1 MSLDYSFIFDESKDN
16 SQKSTQKDF
25 GVWGLNQN
33 ATVVE
38 FKVWPQGFKGTGACV
53 RYAVKISNNQY
64 SGIIYVESKVYRG
77 GNEVKPGDKSYEE
90 AKQQDI
96 LEKMK
101 TLVHIAK
108 AIGLPREILEN
119 SLNTRK
125 PSTFMEFATLL
136 TNLCQGYLEKSR
148 VDVFLEY
155 EPKPK
160 GSTQYKQIP
169 DSSFSGAFM
178 VPATQG
184 EWIRAM
190 KNGKLMYTRDGNPEE
205 THPFWRSAKYMCG
218 PRAVKRDKDNA
229 QRMGTSEQQEMKTDI
244 SQFGEDLPW

>member
-1 MSLDYSFIFDESKDN
+1 MSMDYSFIFDEGKAN
-16 SQKSTQKDF
+16 SQQSTQKDF

-38 FKVWPQGFKGTGACV
+38 FKAWPQGIKGTGACV
-53 RYAVKISNNQY
+53 RYVVKINDNQY
-64 SGIIYVESKVYRG
+64 SGIIYAESKIYQN
-77 GNEVKPGDKSYEE
+77 GNEIRPDDEGYEE
-90 AKQQDI
+90 AKRKSTQ
-96 LEKMK
+96 EKMK
-101 TLVHIAK
+101 TLVHVAR

-136 TNLCQGYLEKSR
+136 TNLCKAYLEKSK

-155 EPKPK
+155 QPKLK
-160 GSTQYKQIP
+160 DGKQYKQIP

-178 VPATQG
+178 IPATQG
-184 EWIRAM
+184 AWIRAM
-190 KNGKLMYTRDGNPEE
+190 QGGKLIYIREGDPEE
-205 THPFWRSAKYMCG
+205 KHPFWRSAKYMCG
-218 PRAVKRDKDNA
+218 ARAIKRGKEDAMTTAKTPQA
-229 QRMGTSEQQEMKTDI
+229 EMKTDI